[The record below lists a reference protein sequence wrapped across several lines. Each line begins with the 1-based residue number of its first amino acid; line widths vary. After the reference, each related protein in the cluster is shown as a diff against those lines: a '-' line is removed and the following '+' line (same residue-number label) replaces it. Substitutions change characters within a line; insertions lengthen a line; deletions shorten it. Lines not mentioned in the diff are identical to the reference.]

1 MRSKDP
7 LKDTRHSQRAVR
19 GKLIFIIAAAA
30 ILEATSLIQ
39 THFANKGM
47 EEEASLRAQT
57 LMEATRL
64 KIMDVI
70 DQAETTVQSMEWAA
84 RWGLNHL
91 DTLPALTRL
100 IVQDSP
106 VIIGSTIALVPGYD
120 RRHPLWAP
128 YACESGD
135 SLRVTSLATPE
146 YDYPSQEWFTKPVE
160 LGEGYWSEPYLD
172 EGGGNVLMTTYSIPV
187 SDTKGK
193 TAAVLTADISL
204 DWLTSQVGNIEVY
217 PSAFSI
223 LVSREGRFMVCPSE
237 TMVMQNTLQEAAVRM
252 TDTAAFNA
260 FARDM
265 LAGRSGSRI
274 IPYGKIKEYV
284 YYAPIERT
292 GWSMSVVIPDTE
304 IFEEVKR
311 NARMIGLFQILGL
324 LMLVLIL
331 RSLTRSQ
338 MKNLKLTEANNRM
351 ESELHIARGIQMS
364 MLPKIFPPFPERH
377 DLDMYAAIVPAK
389 EVGGDLYD
397 FFIREEKL
405 YFCIGDVSGK
415 GVPASLVMAVTR
427 SLFRTVSAHEKSP
440 QRIVTAL
447 NDSMSDMNESS
458 MFVTLFCGVLDLT
471 TGHLRYCNAG
481 HNAPVWLE
489 AGRTRPVPIVPNMAL
504 GILPEMAFQ
513 EQEIDLTYEDALFL
527 YTDGLTEAEN
537 GAHELFGESRMMQ
550 VLSRERDSRDQLLR
564 IQEAVNAFVGDA
576 PQSDDLTMLC
586 IRYLN
591 NVPPEASE
599 RHLIIHNDIQQI
611 PQLAEFVNTI
621 ADEKK
626 IGQSLAMELNLALE
640 EAVTNVIMYA
650 YPTGSDGLVDIE
662 AILMQDSL
670 DFIITDSG
678 IPFDPTAAPPADIS
692 LGIEERPV
700 GGLGIY
706 LVRCLMDSVRYQR
719 AGGKNILTLS
729 KKI

>member
-331 RSLTRSQ
+331 LAIPDQ
-338 MKNLKLTEANNRM
+338 KPDEELEAHRGQQPDG
-351 ESELHIARGIQMS
+351 ERVAYRPGHPDVDAAQDLPALPRAARPRHVRGDRAGQGGGRRPVRLLHPGGETLFLHRGCQRQGRPG
-364 MLPKIFPPFPERH
+364 LPG
-377 DLDMYAAIVPAK
+377 D
-389 EVGGDLYD
+389 GGD
-397 FFIREEKL
+397 
-405 YFCIGDVSGK
+405 
-415 GVPASLVMAVTR
+415 
-427 SLFRTVSAHEKSP
+427 P
-440 QRIVTAL
+440 QPL
-447 NDSMSDMNESS
+447 PY
-458 MFVTLFCGVLDLT
+458 G
-471 TGHLRYCNAG
+471 LR
-481 HNAPVWLE
+481 P
-489 AGRTRPVPIVPNMAL
+489 
-504 GILPEMAFQ
+504 
-513 EQEIDLTYEDALFL
+513 
-527 YTDGLTEAEN
+527 
-537 GAHELFGESRMMQ
+537 
-550 VLSRERDSRDQLLR
+550 
-564 IQEAVNAFVGDA
+564 
-576 PQSDDLTMLC
+576 
-586 IRYLN
+586 
-591 NVPPEASE
+591 
-599 RHLIIHNDIQQI
+599 
-611 PQLAEFVNTI
+611 
-621 ADEKK
+621 
-626 IGQSLAMELNLALE
+626 
-640 EAVTNVIMYA
+640 
-650 YPTGSDGLVDIE
+650 
-662 AILMQDSL
+662 
-670 DFIITDSG
+670 
-678 IPFDPTAAPPADIS
+678 
-692 LGIEERPV
+692 
-700 GGLGIY
+700 
-706 LVRCLMDSVRYQR
+706 
-719 AGGKNILTLS
+719 
-729 KKI
+729 